1 MTGKASNKVSQPIQS
16 LQASDDEAEGILAV
30 PEDLENRFP
39 ELKRRYL
46 EYRRQKG
53 FPDLSVEDVVGKLG
67 DLELLQA
74 YRAKPSVAVRNRL
87 VQQNIGLVRKVAH
100 QVSRHCAEPYDD
112 LVQVGSMGLIRAIER
127 FDIGRGYS
135 FSSFAVPYIRGE
147 MQHYLRDRSSSVRIP
162 RRFREL
168 ELAHKGRRISQEL
181 GEDLGRLPTECEVAD
196 ALGISAEEWYNVRVS
211 EVKRMLLSLDDAVSA
226 QDDATFSLGD
236 ILPDF
241 KYHSFQLA
249 EEDRLRLRQALHELE
264 SPTRD
269 ILDFVFFQGLTQAET
284 ARRMGMSPMT
294 VSRKIKSGLRQLWYV
309 LDVPT

>member
-30 PEDLENRFP
+30 PEDLESRFP
-39 ELKRRYL
+39 ELKKRYL
-46 EYRRQKG
+46 EYRKQKG
-53 FPDLSVEDVVGKLG
+53 FPDLPVEEAIEKFD

-74 YRAKPSVAVRNRL
+74 YRTKPTVAVRNRL

-100 QVSRHCAEPYDD
+100 QVSRHCAEPFEN
-112 LVQVGSMGLIRAIER
+112 LVQVGSMGLIRAVER
-127 FDIGRGYS
+127 FDVGRGHS

-162 RRFREL
+162 RRFQ
-168 ELAHKGRRISQEL
+168 ELARKGRRVSQEL
-181 GEDLGRLPTECEVAD
+181 GEALGHLPTEYEVAD
-196 ALGISAEEWYNVRVS
+196 ALGISAEEWYNVRLS
-211 EVKRMLLSLDDAVSA
+211 EVKRMLLSLDTPVSS

-249 EEDRLRLRQALHELE
+249 EEDRLRLRQALYELE
-264 SPTRD
+264 SPTRE
-269 ILDFVFFQGLTQAET
+269 ILDYVFFQNLTQTET

-294 VSRKIKSGLRQLWYV
+294 VSRKIKSGLRQLWHV